1 MKLLAPQSTTEAAPE
16 GASREFLEHILAPAF
31 ACAENSASLIT
42 SRHLARLRGRAYKI
56 PKFLFLGQRGGG
68 EPIRLALFAGF
79 EPGQTETVTA
89 LTTLLLDLEAAPG
102 GARDYAL
109 FGYPVV
115 NLRGFD
121 ETPAPLSDFERRF
134 AKDSADEDV
143 QFFKVE
149 LRRWFFN
156 GLITL
161 RTDANSSGLY
171 AAVRSEIIADQ
182 VIKPALAE
190 AGAIVRLDA
199 HPLRVRPADRYARAA
214 DYADGRLAPP
224 AEIRPYPFEVKLA
237 VPPGDDTAAIAALDA
252 AIAGILRNYRKF
264 IAHGAD
270 L

>member
-1 MKLLAPQSTTEAAPE
+1 MPITIRQANSPHDGPLKPPARRAKATSLADETQLVLPLIMKLLAPQSTTEAAPE

-31 ACAENSASLIT
+31 ACAETSASLIT
-42 SRHLARLRGRAYKI
+42 SRHLARLRGRAYEI

-79 EPGQTETVTA
+79 EPGQNETVTA

-182 VIKPALAE
+182 VIKP
-190 AGAIVRLDA
+190 VSTWTDS
-199 HPLRVRPADRYARAA
+199 
-214 DYADGRLAPP
+214 PP
-224 AEIRPYPFEVKLA
+224 S
-237 VPPGDDTAAIAALDA
+237 D
-252 AIAGILRNYRKF
+252 
-264 IAHGAD
+264 
-270 L
+270 

>member
-1 MKLLAPQSTTEAAPE
+1 MKPLVHKHSTHVLPQTTPRELLDRT
-16 GASREFLEHILAPAF
+16 LAQAF
-31 ACAENSASLIT
+31 SCAETSASLVA
-42 SRHLARLRGRAYKI
+42 SRHAVRLRTHAYEI
-56 PKFLFLGQRGGG
+56 PKLLLLGQRGSG
-68 EPIRLALFAGF
+68 EPIRLGLFAGF
-79 EPGQTETVTA
+79 ESGHLETVSA

-149 LRRWFFN
+149 LRSWFFN

-161 RTDANSSGLY
+161 RTDANATGLY
-171 AAVRSEIIADQ
+171 AAVRSELIADQ
-182 VIKPALAE
+182 VIRPALAE
-190 AGAIVRLDA
+190 AGAIVPLDA

-214 DYADGRLAPP
+214 DYADGQLAPP

-237 VPPGDDTAAIAALDA
+237 VPPGNEAAATAAIGAAVV
-252 AIAGILRNYRKF
+252 GILRNYRRF
-264 IAHGAD
+264 IAHGAN